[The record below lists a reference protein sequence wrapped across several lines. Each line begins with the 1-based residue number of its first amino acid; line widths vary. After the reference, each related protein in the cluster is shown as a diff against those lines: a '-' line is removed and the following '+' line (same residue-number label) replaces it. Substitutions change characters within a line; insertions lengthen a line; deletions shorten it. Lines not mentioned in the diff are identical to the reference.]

1 MIINLSCYVLLYNE
15 KGKQHTVGTIRNS
28 NQQMVDINTIDSI
41 NTYIHDHSAVSKT
54 GFVSDP
60 HVLDTLGTVGTGTVA
75 GTAKNKNS
83 LFSFSIYTVPLW

>member
-41 NTYIHDHSAVSKT
+41 NTYIHDHSLVWLSAGTSIQ
-54 GFVSDP
+54 SDGDRI
-60 HVLDTLGTVGTGTVA
+60 VLGTKSSTLGEI
-75 GTAKNKNS
+75 NS
-83 LFSFSIYTVPLW
+83 

>member
-1 MIINLSCYVLLYNE
+1 MNCVTLL
-15 KGKQHTVGTIRNS
+15 
-28 NQQMVDINTIDSI
+28 
-41 NTYIHDHSAVSKT
+41 AVSKT

-83 LFSFSIYTVPLW
+83 LFSFSVYTVPLW